1 MERFGDRCFFHQIS
15 TFWLYDILKAQDT
28 ILKAQDAHLEGW
40 TPILKVLYDLNA
52 DLKSSF
58 EGLKLRFT
66 SFRSGLPFSK
76 VHFKGRTHFE
86 DGWFLGTLDVDLGTG
101 IPIEKSAIVFSLD
114 FGFRMKVSDGLFL
127 NS

>member
-1 MERFGDRCFFHQIS
+1 MMIR
-15 TFWLYDILKAQDT
+15 
-28 ILKAQDAHLEGW
+28 
-40 TPILKVLYDLNA
+40 
-52 DLKSSF
+52 SSF

-86 DGWFLGTLDVDLGTG
+86 DLGTG

-114 FGFRMKVSDGLFL
+114 FGFRMKTPAPTSLPELWSLEVCF
-127 NS
+127 